1 MHKYWDTCKHMH
13 SCSYTPKVPEEEVS
27 YLAVPLG
34 TLQQEV
40 GKGAVIV
47 GLITQYLHQL

>member
-1 MHKYWDTCKHMH
+1 MCMHVHTH
-13 SCSYTPKVPEEEVS
+13 SFQYTPKVPEEEVS
-27 YLAVPLG
+27 DLAVPLG
-34 TLQQEV
+34 TFQQEV